1 MSRRQSSRA
10 RSRANTLFLATAVIN
25 GAAFGQVT
33 SWVGPASGNWSNA
46 ANWSNGLPNGGGFTA
61 MVDNGQA
68 YNCVV
73 TLDGNYSVGTLNI
86 SPNDQV
92 TLLRDDFNS
101 IYSHENWVPQSGEW
115 IRTGTETQGMFVQ
128 SSLASGVP

>member
-1 MSRRQSSRA
+1 MSRRHNSRA
-10 RSRANTLFLATAVIN
+10 RSRAKTLFLAAAVIH
-25 GAAFGQVT
+25 GAAFGQIT

-73 TLDGNYSVGTLNI
+73 TLDGNYAVGTLDI
-86 SPNDQV
+86 SVNDQV
-92 TLLRDDFNS
+92 VLPNALPFT
-101 IYSHENWVPQSGEW
+101 ITSGLNND
-115 IRTGTETQGMFVQ
+115 GTFTV
-128 SSLASGVP
+128 ASTVYFIVL